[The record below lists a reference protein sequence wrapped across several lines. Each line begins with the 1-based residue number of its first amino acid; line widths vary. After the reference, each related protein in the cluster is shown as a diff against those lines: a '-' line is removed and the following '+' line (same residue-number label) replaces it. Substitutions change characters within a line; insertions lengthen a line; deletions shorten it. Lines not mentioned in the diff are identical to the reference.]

1 MPDLILRIIEDAS
14 SVFKTNDAVVSS
26 MTRVGEAAG
35 ITDADVAKA
44 ASGQVA
50 SSLRVEKALQG
61 QIAAYKALSV
71 SAGAT
76 VEEQAK
82 AAQLGALAQDR
93 LARSQGTYVSGARA
107 SSAASR
113 SAEND
118 LGKLTR
124 GALAGSGV
132 ISSLGRSLAFASG
145 GFIAVAGGATLL
157 HNAISDALT
166 LASTQAE
173 VDKQLQTTGK
183 SWDQYKKQIQTA
195 LQAESNLS
203 GFTNQDL
210 LQSFLYLERQ
220 TGNVGTSLRLTSVA
234 ADVARGRNI
243 ALSSASLA
251 LAKALGG
258 SSTALRRLGIIV
270 PKTLKGMDAL
280 NFVAAK
286 FAGQADAGATSADH
300 LKASFVDASEIIGT
314 GLLPT
319 FNRLTGE
326 LTDWLAKME
335 ESGRLQR
342 DVNEAVSIAGGLFHT
357 LGAVIK
363 TVDEVTGSFKNTLE
377 LLVGLEL
384 GKLLLG
390 WIGQLRTLAT
400 TWGLVEGAA
409 VKAGAAQST
418 ALAESGTAGGVAAG
432 EGAAGA
438 GALALSVPEI
448 AAIVAAVIVDQR
460 LSGPRQSLQDKLGH
474 FGFLASGPEDAFKIP
489 LAHALDAQ
497 RQLESLLFGNPP
509 AAAPTGP
516 RGPVGP
522 TSGGGPL
529 GPVGPVGP
537 LTPGGTTS
545 TVIFK
550 SFTDTI
556 SNQLAQAR
564 ASLTKSTAD
573 DVAAA
578 KAEIAFIKRE
588 IAAGHLAGTSLIQ
601 ALTAQ
606 ATAVSTI
613 EAAQAAAAQK
623 IVTQIQ
629 NAIDPIKLEVAL
641 AKAQSLGQTGVPQLR
656 RLLSAAYE
664 GLAKALANGNQQ
676 LILAAYQ
683 QIKSLKDAIK
693 TATTTAAKTF
703 TEPMKLQIA
712 LAREQAFGKDTTQTL
727 EEMKRAAQRALRSGK
742 YTGQAEID
750 LLNEIANINSQLNS
764 SAQNAYGDYKKASVK
779 AETAGL
785 GLTADQR
792 RELEQ
797 RLSRRGPG
805 GTTPASGTGA
815 AGYVIDPA
823 TGRPVHAGHQ
833 RRGGARTPSA
843 YDGSGGP
850 YKETIVVKVMLD
862 KKVLATA
869 TTVEQQRYR
878 RNNPSSRRGPN
889 AGSATA

>member
-166 LASTQAE
+166 LAATQAE

-183 SWDQYKKQIQTA
+183 SWDQYKTQIQTA

-319 FNRLTGE
+319 FNRLSGE

-335 ESGRLQR
+335 ESGR
-342 DVNEAVSIAGGLFHT
+342 
-357 LGAVIK
+357 
-363 TVDEVTGSFKNTLE
+363 
-377 LLVGLEL
+377 
-384 GKLLLG
+384 
-390 WIGQLRTLAT
+390 
-400 TWGLVEGAA
+400 
-409 VKAGAAQST
+409 
-418 ALAESGTAGGVAAG
+418 
-432 EGAAGA
+432 
-438 GALALSVPEI
+438 
-448 AAIVAAVIVDQR
+448 
-460 LSGPRQSLQDKLGH
+460 
-474 FGFLASGPEDAFKIP
+474 
-489 LAHALDAQ
+489 
-497 RQLESLLFGNPP
+497 
-509 AAAPTGP
+509 AAA
-516 RGPVGP
+516 
-522 TSGGGPL
+522 
-529 GPVGPVGP
+529 
-537 LTPGGTTS
+537 
-545 TVIFK
+545 
-550 SFTDTI
+550 
-556 SNQLAQAR
+556 
-564 ASLTKSTAD
+564 
-573 DVAAA
+573 
-578 KAEIAFIKRE
+578 
-588 IAAGHLAGTSLIQ
+588 
-601 ALTAQ
+601 
-606 ATAVSTI
+606 
-613 EAAQAAAAQK
+613 
-623 IVTQIQ
+623 
-629 NAIDPIKLEVAL
+629 
-641 AKAQSLGQTGVPQLR
+641 
-656 RLLSAAYE
+656 
-664 GLAKALANGNQQ
+664 
-676 LILAAYQ
+676 
-683 QIKSLKDAIK
+683 
-693 TATTTAAKTF
+693 
-703 TEPMKLQIA
+703 
-712 LAREQAFGKDTTQTL
+712 
-727 EEMKRAAQRALRSGK
+727 
-742 YTGQAEID
+742 
-750 LLNEIANINSQLNS
+750 
-764 SAQNAYGDYKKASVK
+764 
-779 AETAGL
+779 
-785 GLTADQR
+785 
-792 RELEQ
+792 
-797 RLSRRGPG
+797 
-805 GTTPASGTGA
+805 
-815 AGYVIDPA
+815 
-823 TGRPVHAGHQ
+823 
-833 RRGGARTPSA
+833 
-843 YDGSGGP
+843 
-850 YKETIVVKVMLD
+850 
-862 KKVLATA
+862 
-869 TTVEQQRYR
+869 
-878 RNNPSSRRGPN
+878 
-889 AGSATA
+889 